1 MQHEDPRWRSAAGV
15 ERPELLELLK
25 KWQDWACVE
34 SIPLRP
40 QFDPIDFPRLLPLM
54 VLAEVLREAPGFDA
68 RMRYI
73 GSEFVHYFDSGNLT
87 GKRLSDLEPVFVKRW
102 SEVGEKVLAARAP
115 QFFNGAPF
123 MVDKAFVQFEMLAL
137 PLSKAGQAVDF
148 VILAMAMNSTARG

>member
-1 MQHEDPRWRSAAGV
+1 MAHEDPCWHSKAAL
-15 ERPELLELLK
+15 ERPELANLLET
-25 KWQDWACVE
+25 WRRWAAVQ

-40 QFDPIDFPRLLPLM
+40 QFDPIDFPRLLPWM
-54 VLAEVLREAPGFDA
+54 VLAEVLSDAPFDA
-68 RMRYI
+68 RIRYL
-73 GSEFVHYFDSGNLT
+73 GSEFVHYFDSGSLT

-102 SEVGEKVLAARAP
+102 SEVGEKVVAARTP
-115 QFFNGAPF
+115 QFFHGAPF